1 MNPSAF
7 LVYEMSFTT
16 SCREVERSY
25 LCSYEGDLVATV
37 ERDCTSP
44 EQVKKQ
50 PFQIIKAA
58 NNGNT
63 DAALLEGAGFTAY
76 LVSTLTVKEDG
87 TYDFDSVT
95 PVVLGEN
102 GATEIFTDKKGYA
115 VSIPLPYGTYV
126 VRETTTP
133 HNYKPVDDFIVRITE
148 HKPTEPQVWRV
159 LLDDEFSAKLK
170 ITKQDDETKKTVLAA
185 GTEFKIFDMDNEK
198 YVEQVTTYA
207 ADNQRWKKTGTGS
220 ETCQSDAAG

>member
-1 MNPSAF
+1 MLFRSEAVAENLYLGKYFVKEITPPTGYLTDKNEYD
-7 LVYEMSFTT
+7 LV
-16 SCREVERSY
+16 CD
-25 LCSYEGDLVATV
+25 YEGDLVAVV
-37 ERDCTSP
+37 ERSCTSL

-76 LVSTLTVKEDG
+76 LVSSLTVKEDG

-148 HKPTEPQVWRV
+148 HKPTEQIGRASCRERV
-159 LLDDEFSAKLK
+159 
-170 ITKQDDETKKTVLAA
+170 
-185 GTEFKIFDMDNEK
+185 
-198 YVEQVTTYA
+198 
-207 ADNQRWKKTGTGS
+207 
-220 ETCQSDAAG
+220 